1 MCMERSILLTRPI
14 PFGFNKCSDWSSA
27 HPSSWWGSNL
37 SFLRPPPGTEG
48 PAGGL
53 VVVFRAGFLHR
64 AVFVLRS
71 LLLQKSRAQSLA
83 GRLHPGHL
91 LVNGGLRAGLSWPC
105 PPVGFHLTATKTGDR
120 QITEWNK
127 HHTLSISCVFK
138 SEQVIFSQSS
148 VCHAE
153 LTHFWSLAF

>member
-1 MCMERSILLTRPI
+1 MERSILLTRPI
-14 PFGFNKCSDWSSA
+14 PFGFNKCSGWSSP

-64 AVFVLRS
+64 AVFILRS
-71 LLLQKSRAQSLA
+71 LLLLQKSRAQSLA
-83 GRLHPGHL
+83 GRLHPSHL
-91 LVNGGLRAGLSWPC
+91 LIDGGLRAGLSWPC
-105 PPVGFHLTATKTGDR
+105 PPAGFHLKATKTGDR

-127 HHTLSISCVFK
+127 QITHSQFPVSSNQGK
-138 SEQVIFSQSS
+138 SFFSQSG

-153 LTHFWSLAF
+153 LPHFLSPGF